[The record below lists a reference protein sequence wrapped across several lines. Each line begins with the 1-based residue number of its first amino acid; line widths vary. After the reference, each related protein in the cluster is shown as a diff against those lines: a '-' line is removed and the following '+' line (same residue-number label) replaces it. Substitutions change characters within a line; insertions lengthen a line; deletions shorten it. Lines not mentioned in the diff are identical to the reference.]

1 MTQDLPAPPTPRRR
15 LLRLAAAAACSGLLV
30 ACSPAAP
37 AAPAPAPA
45 SAPASAPGAAASQP
59 AVSAG
64 PAAAPA
70 DCPTPPERF
79 VNQAPGE
86 GRTVA
91 LTFDDGPAPA
101 DAEILDVLA
110 DADVRATFFVTG
122 EHAAA
127 DPATVRR
134 MAAEGHLVAGHS
146 WEHRYPKEV
155 DGGWTVAYLTDQF
168 ERTHTLLTEVTGQR
182 VCFFRPPGGYQDS
195 VLAAAGAAGLTS
207 ALWNVDS
214 LDWKQPSRTT
224 TAATAAIVAAATKTS
239 SDHPVVLLHS
249 GKASHEPDSRYSPHR
264 GNTVAALPEIIGW
277 YRAQGYTFVRLDDPA

>member
-1 MTQDLPAPPTPRRR
+1 MNDDRPTPPPTRR
-15 LLRLAAAAACSGLLV
+15 LLRLAAVAACSTVLV

-37 AAPAPAPA
+37 AG
-45 SAPASAPGAAASQP
+45 PASAPGA
-59 AVSAG
+59 
-64 PAAAPA
+64 
-70 DCPTPPERF
+70 TPPGPVSPASASLAFAACSTPPDRF
-79 VNQAPGE
+79 VNQAPGD

-101 DAEILDVLA
+101 DAEILNVLA
-110 DADVRATFFVTG
+110 DQGVKATFFVTG

-127 DPATVRR
+127 DPDTVRR

-155 DGGWTVAYLTDQF
+155 AGGWTVSYLTDQL
-168 ERTHTLLTEVTGQR
+168 ERTDALLTELTGR
-182 VCFFRPPGGYQDS
+182 RACFFRPPGGNKDN

-207 ALWNVDS
+207 VLWNVDS

-224 TAATAAIVAAATKTS
+224 TAATAEIVAAATGTT

-249 GKASHEPDSRYSPHR
+249 GKASHEPDTKYSPHR

-277 YRAQGYTFVRLDDPA
+277 YRAHGYSFVRLDGVS